1 MSSDE
6 YKWSANQ
13 GNESSGTPESIL
25 ALHFADSLRRKGVL
39 DDIIC
44 AEDVDCVRTCE
55 RCGKLM
61 DAGWVY
67 EGIETY
73 CSDDCLIASH
83 PEIDIKELKTHTV
96 EDNSNSYWTNWEK

>member
-1 MSSDE
+1 MNINGPLIKAMNHQELLNPSLPSV
-6 YKWSANQ
+6 SQ
-13 GNESSGTPESIL
+13 IL
-25 ALHFADSLRRKGVL
+25 FAGGVL
-39 DDIIC
+39 DDVIC

-83 PEIDIKELKTHTV
+83 PEIDIKELKTHAV
-96 EDNSNSYWTNWEK
+96 EDNSNSYLTNWEK